1 MNKRLLVIAYF
12 FPPLA
17 GGGVHRVLSFT
28 RHLPARG
35 WDCTVVC
42 AGEDD
47 YWVRD
52 DSLAA
57 RVNPDTEVLRVRGG
71 SALSALLKARR
82 GGATGKRSGGAFAP
96 LRSLADFFLLPDS
109 YAGWSARARE
119 IAAARLAAGGIDA
132 LLTTSPPDSVHLAGA
147 ALAERF
153 RVPWIADFRD
163 PWIGLHFRTPPTPW
177 HRARHRAM
185 ERAVLSRADLVLTAS
200 RTHADRI
207 VADGDS
213 PRALE
218 HLPNGFE
225 PHGMGAFGAS
235 GAAVAGGSG
244 PSTRGSFRLAFTGTL
259 SLMPDANTLLEALRV
274 WFDRAP
280 QARERVSVTLAGPYD
295 TSYEA
300 RAAALGLSDVVRF
313 PGALAHAESRAL
325 QCGADALLLWKPPG
339 EGYATMVPGKLY
351 EYLDS
356 ARPVIALLPAED
368 EAASLVRRAG
378 GIVLPPGDVSA
389 LARELETRYMAWSR
403 DGRAPDARPDWL
415 DGHAR
420 PALAARLAARL
431 DGLTGGNPWSSR

>member
-1 MNKRLLVIAYF
+1 MNKRLLVLAYF

-28 RHLPARG
+28 RYLPAHG

-52 DSLAA
+52 DSLSL
-57 RVNPDTEVLRVRGG
+57 RVSAGTEVIRVRGG
-71 SALSALLKARR
+71 SALSALLKTGR
-82 GGATGKRSGGAFAP
+82 GGATGRRSGGAFAP

-109 YAGWSARARE
+109 YAGWSARARDA
-119 IAAARLAAGGIDA
+119 AAARLAAGGVDA

-153 RVPWIADFRD
+153 HVPWVADFRD
-163 PWIGLHFRTPPTPW
+163 PWIGLHFRTPPTAW

-185 ERAVLSRADLVLTAS
+185 ERTVLERADLVLTAS

-207 VADGDS
+207 VAEGRAT
-213 PRALE
+213 RALE

-225 PHGMGAFGAS
+225 PHSAPDAAAAPNAAPAAGAMFH
-235 GAAVAGGSG
+235 VV
-244 PSTRGSFRLAFTGTL
+244 FTGTL
-259 SLMPDANTLLEALRV
+259 SLMPDAFTLLEALRE
-274 WFDRAP
+274 WFARAP
-280 QARERVSVTLAGPYD
+280 EARERVRVTLAGPYD
-295 TSYEA
+295 TSYES
-300 RAAALGLSDVVRF
+300 RAAALGLAGVVRF

-325 QCGADALLLWKPPG
+325 QRGADVLLLWKPPG

-351 EYLDS
+351 EYLDA
-356 ARPVIALLPAED
+356 ARPVVALLPSGD
-368 EAASLVRRAG
+368 EAAGLVRRAG
-378 GIVLPPGDVSA
+378 GLVTPQGDASA
-389 LARELETRYMAWSR
+389 LARELETRYMAWKA
-403 DGRAPDARPDWL
+403 DGRATDARPDWL
-415 DGHAR
+415 DEHAR
-420 PALAARLAARL
+420 PVLAARLAARL